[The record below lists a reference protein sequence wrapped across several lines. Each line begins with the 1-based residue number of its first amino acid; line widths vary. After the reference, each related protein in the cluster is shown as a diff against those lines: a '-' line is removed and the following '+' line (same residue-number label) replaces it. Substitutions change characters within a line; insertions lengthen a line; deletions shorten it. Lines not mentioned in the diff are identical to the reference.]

1 MINIKSNIN
10 TNIIILICT
19 IDEGIEKVEA
29 VLLKE
34 QPGVQYLV
42 SQQYTD
48 KKFLPIPVSLQLRP
62 DVSISQ
68 IEGKGLSK
76 NRNNALSL
84 ATADL
89 AMIADDDVSYLP
101 GAFDLVRETFTKDPS
116 LDVACFKIKT
126 GEGEAEYKKYPKK
139 PGRIRSLF
147 HHHFSSVEVAF
158 RVGPVKARGIMF
170 DERFGLGSERIV
182 WAEENVFIE
191 DCLKAGLN
199 VQFFPFYLVSHPK
212 KPGYQQSIDIEL
224 IRNEVR
230 GAYHARILGWKAVP
244 AAFADIL
251 FHTFSLLLRGR
262 NPWRFLKERLSAI
275 HYIYTSNR
283 KP

>member
-1 MINIKSNIN
+1 MININSNI
-10 TNIIILICT
+10 NIIILICT

-29 VLLKE
+29 VLLRE

-48 KKFLPIPVSLQLRP
+48 KKFLPIPISLQLRP

-76 NRNNALSL
+76 NRNNALKL
-84 ATADL
+84 ADGDL
-89 AMIADDDVSYLP
+89 ALIADDDVRYLP
-101 GAFDLVRETFTKDPS
+101 GAIDLVRETFEKDPS
-116 LDVACFKIKT
+116 LDIACFKIRT

-139 PGRIRSLF
+139 PTRIRSLF

-158 RVGPVKARGIMF
+158 RLSSVRARGIKF

-199 VQFFPFYLVSHPK
+199 VQFFPSYLVSHPK
-212 KPGYQQSIDIEL
+212 KPGYRQSIDIEL

-251 FHTFSLLLRGR
+251 FHTPSLLLRGR
-262 NPWRFLKERLSAI
+262 NPLRLLKERLSAI
-275 HYIYTSNR
+275 RYIFSTNS